1 MTNQLKPT
9 EYKIEWIPVRSLA
22 VVWLEAQR
30 PYQEAW
36 AKHIADAFDP
46 DLFDPAKVTLP
57 NGNGIYHICEGQ
69 HRVRAVEMLWGP
81 NERVPCLVAQE
92 TDPARA
98 ADIFLG
104 TNTGRNHV
112 HKIAKF
118 KVAVTARHKNEVAI
132 DRIVRHNGYRVE
144 ATHAQDT
151 IAAVEGLK
159 FAYNKAP
166 KTLDRTL
173 RFIRDTW
180 SGDPAAVAA
189 PILKGSA
196 SVICEF
202 SANIDFNRLREVMM
216 KRYSSP
222 GKLMIDAKNRKE
234 LSRLTSLSVAVE
246 QLILLAYNKGCRK
259 PLKRKST

>member
-1 MTNQLKPT
+1 MAQNLKSAN
-9 EYKIEWIPVRSLA
+9 YKLEWIPVRNLA
-22 VVWLEAQR
+22 VVWREAQR

-36 AKHIADAFDP
+36 AKEIAAEFDP
-46 DLFDPAKVTLP
+46 DLFDPVKVTLP

-69 HRVRAVEMLWGP
+69 HRVRGVEMLWGQ
-81 NERVPCLVAQE
+81 NEMVPCLVAQE

-98 ADIFLG
+98 AEIFLG

-112 HKIAKF
+112 NKIAKF
-118 KVAVTARHKNEVAI
+118 KVAVTAGHKIECAI
-132 DRIVRHNGYRVE
+132 DRITRHNGYRVE
-144 ATHAQDT
+144 GSHAQDT
-151 IAAVEGLK
+151 IAAVEGLH

-173 RFIRDTW
+173 HVIRDTW

-189 PILKGSA
+189 PILKGYA

-202 SANIDFNRLREVMM
+202 SAEIDFARLRTVMD
-216 KRYSSP
+216 KRYHSP
-222 GKLMIDAKNRKE
+222 GKLLIDARSVKE
-234 LSRLTSLSVAVE
+234 LNHWSLSASVE
-246 QLILLAYNKGCRK
+246 YLILRTYNKGWRK